1 MIPAVVTA
9 GGRLKSPLAE
19 QVGVEIKALARV
31 GGVPVLSRVLDALEA
46 SSGVSESVV
55 VGPVEALRETVGERA
70 ALIDEG
76 DSGIDNV
83 RRGLAAVRG
92 AAGDGFVLLSA
103 SDLPFLSVE
112 AIDDLLARAPV
123 EADLVFPILG
133 KDAYDKVFPNSP
145 GVWTKLKDG
154 PLTGGS
160 VLLVRPAAIER
171 NAALIEKVF
180 EARKSQLGMAKLLGV
195 GVALKFAAGILTVA
209 EAEAR
214 ASAITGCSCRVLWD
228 AHPHLACDLDD
239 PVDFT
244 FAEQHA

>member
-9 GGRLKSPLAE
+9 GGRLKGPLAE
-19 QVGVEIKALARV
+19 HLGVEIKALAPIK
-31 GGVPVLSRVLDALEA
+31 GVPVLSRVLNALEA

-55 VGPVEALRETVGERA
+55 VGPVDALRETVGERA
-70 ALIDEG
+70 SLIDEG
-76 DSGIDNV
+76 ETGIDNV
-83 RRGLAAVRG
+83 RRGLAAMRG

-112 AIDDLLARAPV
+112 AIDDLISRAPQD
-123 EADLVFPILG
+123 ADLVFPILG
-133 KDAYDKVFPNSP
+133 KDAYEAVFPNSP
-145 GVWTKLKDG
+145 NVWTKLKDG

-180 EARKSQLGMAKLLGV
+180 EARKSQLGMAKLLGINI
-195 GVALKFAAGILTVA
+195 ALKFAAGRLTVA

-214 ASAITGCSCRVLWD
+214 ASTITGCSCRVLWD

-239 PVDFT
+239 PADFT
-244 FAEQHA
+244 FAEQH